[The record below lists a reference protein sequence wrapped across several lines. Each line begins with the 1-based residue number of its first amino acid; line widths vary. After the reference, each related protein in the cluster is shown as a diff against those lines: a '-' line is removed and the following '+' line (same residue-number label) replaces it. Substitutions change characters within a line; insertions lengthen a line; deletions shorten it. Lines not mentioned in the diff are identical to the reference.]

1 MFWIIKGAGWT
12 LTGNGTN
19 TVAEEVAWGARPGGA
34 YNSNR
39 CRRGWAANIGKHG
52 REGIE
57 TDSIQTWE

>member
-1 MFWIIKGAGWT
+1 M
-12 LTGNGTN
+12 TGNGTN

-39 CRRGWAANIGKHG
+39 CRRGWAANMGKHG

-57 TDSIQTWE
+57 TDSI